1 MLRRPILTKWSVAI
15 SKYSILQGVPV
26 LCEHITKTLAE
37 KPKAKD
43 VKVMKE
49 KLEER
54 KRAALKTVTAF
65 TRCVGSDSINQLDAL
80 LVRIKGD
87 PVCVDWYNKVE
98 IEREV
103 SGRT

>member
-1 MLRRPILTKWSVAI
+1 MTKWSVAI
-15 SKYSILQGVPV
+15 SEYSILQGVPV

-37 KPKAKD
+37 KSKAKD
-43 VKVMKE
+43 VKVMRE
-49 KLEER
+49 KLDER

-65 TRCVGSDSINQLDAL
+65 TRCVGSESIHQLDAL

-87 PVCVDWYNKVE
+87 PVCADWYNKVE